1 MAARRIAPD
10 PNPVRNRIVRPVH
23 PVPAPGIGTARQ
35 YLVKSPRS
43 LNFRGPLEI
52 DAVTRPAHT
61 GQDIRGNE
69 GTMIPADQQE
79 VNRRRDRLLASIA
92 LTSGVGLLL
101 AMPFALRAGAE
112 FFLPLT
118 AALVIAVALVPL
130 LEWMERR
137 HVPSGLAAL
146 LAVVAFLTVANTA
159 LVLIV
164 VPATDWFV
172 ALPSRLPKIQ
182 ANLAPLID
190 FYANLQRFVDETVQ
204 MIATGP
210 VAAAQASAV
219 DAPRS
224 LLQFAATSAP
234 AAIIQMVFALLIIY
248 FFLAGW
254 TRLRRRTINSRGSFD
269 GAMAVA
275 RVIQNVVDATS
286 AYVITIAGINLCLGA
301 AVALALWLIGMPT
314 PLMWGGIV
322 ALLNFVPYFG
332 PMLAAALLGMGGLMV
347 FDDIWIALLPAALQI
362 GFHLVEANV
371 ITPMLLGRR
380 LTMNPLLIL
389 VSLTFWG
396 WVWGTPGAL
405 LGVPLLIIIQTVV
418 AAAGTPDIAGFLF
431 EQGTL
436 TVAPAKEND
445 DKDETGGAGG

>member
-1 MAARRIAPD
+1 
-10 PNPVRNRIVRPVH
+10 
-23 PVPAPGIGTARQ
+23 
-35 YLVKSPRS
+35 
-43 LNFRGPLEI
+43 
-52 DAVTRPAHT
+52 VTT
-61 GQDIRGNE
+61 TEQK
-69 GTMIPADQQE
+69 E

-92 LTSGVGLLL
+92 LTSGIGLIL
-101 AMPFALRAGAE
+101 ALPFALRAGAE

-118 AALVIAVALVPL
+118 AALVIAIALVPL
-130 LEWMERR
+130 LEWMER
-137 HVPSGLAAL
+137 HGLPSAFAAL
-146 LAVVAFLTVANTA
+146 VAMIGFLVVANTA
-159 LVLIV
+159 LVLII
-164 VPATDWFV
+164 VPATDWFRI
-172 ALPSRLPKIQ
+172 LPQRLPQIQ

-190 FYANLQRFVDETVQ
+190 FYANLQRFVDETVR
-204 MIATGP
+204 MLATGP
-210 VAAAQASAV
+210 VAAAQTAAV

-234 AAIIQMVFALLIIY
+234 SAIIQMVFALLIIY

-275 RVIQNVVDATS
+275 RVIQNMVDATS
-286 AYVITIAGINLCLGA
+286 AYVITIATINLCLGLA
-301 AVALALWLIGMPT
+301 IAIALWLIGMPS

-322 ALLNFVPYFG
+322 ALLNFILYFG
-332 PMLAAALLGMGGLMV
+332 PMLAAVLLGLGGLMV
-347 FDDIWIALLPAALQI
+347 FDDVYVALLPAAVQV

-389 VSLTFWG
+389 VSLAFWG

-418 AAAGTPDIAGFLF
+418 QAAGTPDIAGFLF

-436 TVAPAKEND
+436 TVAPRKEND
-445 DKDETGGAGG
+445 EKAESPVADG

>member
-1 MAARRIAPD
+1 M
-10 PNPVRNRIVRPVH
+10 
-23 PVPAPGIGTARQ
+23 PGADRQDALQIDGLWLRVQTKIGRVSDGQ
-35 YLVKSPRS
+35 
-43 LNFRGPLEI
+43 GGGQG
-52 DAVTRPAHT
+52 VTPS
-61 GQDIRGNE
+61 E
-69 GTMIPADQQE
+69 QQE
-79 VNRRRDRLLASIA
+79 INRRRDRLLASIA
-92 LTSGVGLLL
+92 LTSGIGLLL
-101 AMPFALRAGAE
+101 ALPFALRAGAE

-118 AALVIAVALVPL
+118 AALVVAIALVPL
-130 LEWMERR
+130 LEWMERHR
-137 HVPSGLAAL
+137 IPSGLAAL
-146 LAVVAFLTVANTA
+146 MAVFAFLMVANTA
-159 LVLIV
+159 LVLII
-164 VPATDWFV
+164 VPATDWFRI
-172 ALPSRLPKIQ
+172 LPQRLPQIQ

-190 FYANLQRFVDETVQ
+190 FYSQLQRFVDETVQ
-204 MIATGP
+204 MLATGP
-210 VAAAQASAV
+210 VAAAQTAAV

-234 AAIIQMVFALLIIY
+234 SAIIQMVFAMLIIY

-254 TRLRRRTINSRGSFD
+254 TKLRRKTISSRGSFD

-286 AYVITIAGINLCLGA
+286 AYVITIATINVCLGLA
-301 AVALALWLIGMPT
+301 VAVALWIIGMPS

-332 PMLAAALLGMGGLMV
+332 PMLAAVLMGLGGLMV
-347 FDDIWIALLPAALQI
+347 FDNVWMALLPGAIQV

-371 ITPMLLGRR
+371 ITPTILGRR

-405 LGVPLLIIIQTVV
+405 LGVPLLIIVQTVL

-436 TVAPAKEND
+436 TTRPKQEND
-445 DKDETGGAGG
+445 DKDETVGRHG

>member
-1 MAARRIAPD
+1 MTAA
-10 PNPVRNRIVRPVH
+10 
-23 PVPAPGIGTARQ
+23 
-35 YLVKSPRS
+35 
-43 LNFRGPLEI
+43 E
-52 DAVTRPAHT
+52 
-61 GQDIRGNE
+61 
-69 GTMIPADQQE
+69 QQE
-79 VNRRRDRLLASIA
+79 INRRRDRLLASIA
-92 LTSGVGLLL
+92 LSTGLGLIL
-101 AMPFALRAGAE
+101 ALPFALRAGAE

-118 AALVIAVALVPL
+118 AALVIAIALVPL

-137 HVPSGLAAL
+137 GLPSGLAAL
-146 LAVVAFLTVANTA
+146 LAVIGFLVVANTA

-164 VPATDWFV
+164 VPATDWFS
-172 ALPSRLPKIQ
+172 ALPQRLPQIQ
-182 ANLAPLID
+182 ANLAPVID

-204 MIATGP
+204 MLATGP
-210 VAAAQASAV
+210 VAAAQTAAV
-219 DAPRS
+219 EAPRS

-286 AYVITIAGINLCLGA
+286 AYVITIATINLCLGL
-301 AVALALWLIGMPT
+301 AVAVALWLIGMPS

-332 PMLAAALLGMGGLMV
+332 PMLAAVLLALGGLMV
-347 FDDIWIALLPAALQI
+347 FDDVWVALLPAALQV

-371 ITPMLLGRR
+371 VTPMLLGRR

-405 LGVPLLIIIQTVV
+405 LGVPLLIILQTVI

-436 TVAPAKEND
+436 TVSRPKENA
-445 DKDETGGAGG
+445 DKDEPDVADG

>member
-1 MAARRIAPD
+1 MTP
-10 PNPVRNRIVRPVH
+10 
-23 PVPAPGIGTARQ
+23 Q
-35 YLVKSPRS
+35 EEQ
-43 LNFRGPLEI
+43 EI
-52 DAVTRPAHT
+52 
-61 GQDIRGNE
+61 I
-69 GTMIPADQQE
+69 
-79 VNRRRDRLLASIA
+79 RRRDRLLASIA
-92 LTSGVGLLL
+92 LTSGIGLLL
-101 AMPFALRAGAE
+101 ALPFALRAGAE

-118 AALVIAVALVPL
+118 AALVIAIALVPL

-137 HVPSGLAAL
+137 RVPSSLAAL
-146 LAVVAFLTVANTA
+146 LAVVVFLLVANTA

-164 VPATDWFV
+164 VPAADWFRV
-172 ALPSRLPKIQ
+172 LPERLPQIQ
-182 ANLAPLID
+182 TNLAPIID
-190 FYANLQRFVDETVQ
+190 FYSQLQRFVDETVQ
-204 MIATGP
+204 MLASGP
-210 VAAAQASAV
+210 VAAAQTAAV
-219 DAPRS
+219 EAPRS

-234 AAIIQMVFALLIIY
+234 SAIIQMVFALLIIY

-286 AYVITIAGINLCLGA
+286 AYVLTIATINLCLGM
-301 AVALALWLIGMPT
+301 AVALALWLIDMPS

-332 PMLAAALLGMGGLMV
+332 PMLAAVLLALGGLMV
-347 FDDIWIALLPAALQI
+347 FDDVWRALLPAALQV
-362 GFHLVEANV
+362 GFHLVEANFV
-371 ITPMLLGRR
+371 TPTILGRR

-396 WVWGTPGAL
+396 WVWGTLGAL

-431 EQGTL
+431 ERGTL
-436 TVAPAKEND
+436 TVTPRKEND
-445 DKDETGGAGG
+445 ERQESDVTES

>member
-1 MAARRIAPD
+1 VI
-10 PNPVRNRIVRPVH
+10 NN
-23 PVPAPGIGTARQ
+23 
-35 YLVKSPRS
+35 
-43 LNFRGPLEI
+43 
-52 DAVTRPAHT
+52 
-61 GQDIRGNE
+61 
-69 GTMIPADQQE
+69 DQQE
-79 VNRRRDRLLASIA
+79 INRRRDRLLASLA
-92 LTSGVGLLL
+92 LTSGIGLLL
-101 AMPFALRAGAE
+101 ALPFALRAGAE

-118 AALVIAVALVPL
+118 AALVIAIALVPL

-137 HVPSGLAAL
+137 GIPSGLSAL
-146 LAVVAFLTVANTA
+146 VAVVGFLLVANTA

-164 VPATDWFV
+164 VPATDWFRI
-172 ALPSRLPKIQ
+172 LPQRLPQIQ

-190 FYANLQRFVDETVQ
+190 FYASLQRFVDETVQ
-204 MIATGP
+204 MLATGP
-210 VAAAQASAV
+210 VAAAQTAAV

-234 AAIIQMVFALLIIY
+234 SAIIQMVFALLIIY

-254 TRLRRRTINSRGSFD
+254 TKLRRRTINSRGSFD

-286 AYVITIAGINLCLGA
+286 AYVITIATINICLGL
-301 AVALALWLIGMPT
+301 AVALALWLIGMPS

-332 PMLAAALLGMGGLMV
+332 PMLAAVLLGLGGLMV
-347 FDDIWIALLPAALQI
+347 FDDVYVALLPAGLQV

-371 ITPMLLGRR
+371 VTPLLLGRR

-405 LGVPLLIIIQTVV
+405 LAVPLLIIIQTVV
-418 AAAGTPDIAGFLF
+418 SAAGTPDIAGFLF

-436 TVAPAKEND
+436 TVAPRKENAE
-445 DKDETGGAGG
+445 KDETDVADG

>member
-1 MAARRIAPD
+1 VTP
-10 PNPVRNRIVRPVH
+10 H
-23 PVPAPGIGTARQ
+23 EQ
-35 YLVKSPRS
+35 H
-43 LNFRGPLEI
+43 EI
-52 DAVTRPAHT
+52 
-61 GQDIRGNE
+61 
-69 GTMIPADQQE
+69 
-79 VNRRRDRLLASIA
+79 NRRRDRLLASIA
-92 LTSGVGLLL
+92 LTTGLGLIIAL
-101 AMPFALRAGAE
+101 PFALREGAE

-118 AALVIAVALVPL
+118 AALVIAIALVPF

-137 HVPSGLAAL
+137 RVPSAIAALAAVIVFL
-146 LAVVAFLTVANTA
+146 LVANTA

-164 VPATDWFV
+164 VPATDWFRL
-172 ALPSRLPKIQ
+172 LPQRLPKIQ
-182 ANLAPLID
+182 DNLAPLID
-190 FYANLQRFVDETVQ
+190 FYSQLQHFVDETVQ
-204 MIATGP
+204 MLATGP
-210 VAAAQASAV
+210 VAAAQTAAV

-234 AAIIQMVFALLIIY
+234 SAIIQMVFALLIIY

-286 AYVITIAGINLCLGA
+286 AYVLTIATINLCLGL
-301 AVALALWLIGMPT
+301 AVALALWLIGMPS

-332 PMLAAALLGMGGLMV
+332 PMLAAALLALGGLMV
-347 FDDIWIALLPAALQI
+347 FDDVWRALLPAATQI

-371 ITPMLLGRR
+371 ITPMVLGRR

-431 EQGTL
+431 ERGTL
-436 TVAPAKEND
+436 TVSLRQEND
-445 DKDETGGAGG
+445 EKEESGERAG

>member
-1 MAARRIAPD
+1 MTP
-10 PNPVRNRIVRPVH
+10 
-23 PVPAPGIGTARQ
+23 Q
-35 YLVKSPRS
+35 
-43 LNFRGPLEI
+43 E
-52 DAVTRPAHT
+52 
-61 GQDIRGNE
+61 
-69 GTMIPADQQE
+69 QQE
-79 VNRRRDRLLASIA
+79 INRRRDRLLASIA
-92 LTSGVGLLL
+92 LTTGIGLIL
-101 AMPFALRAGAE
+101 ALPFALREGAE

-118 AALVIAVALVPL
+118 AALVIAIALVPF

-137 HVPSGLAAL
+137 GVPSTLAAL
-146 LAVVAFLTVANTA
+146 TALIAFLVVANTA

-164 VPATDWFV
+164 VPAADWFRL
-172 ALPSRLPKIQ
+172 LPERLPQIQ
-182 ANLAPLID
+182 NNLAPLID
-190 FYANLQRFVDETVQ
+190 FYSQLQRFVDETVQ
-204 MIATGP
+204 MLATGP
-210 VAAAQASAV
+210 VAAAQTAAV

-286 AYVITIAGINLCLGA
+286 AYVLTIATINLCLGL
-301 AVALALWLIGMPT
+301 AVALALWLIGMPSS
-314 PLMWGGIV
+314 LMWGGIV

-332 PMLAAALLGMGGLMV
+332 PMLAAALLALGGLMV
-347 FDDIWIALLPAALQI
+347 FDDVWKALLPAALQV

-371 ITPMLLGRR
+371 ITPTILGRR

-418 AAAGTPDIAGFLF
+418 SAAGTPDIAGFLF
-431 EQGTL
+431 ERGTL
-436 TVAPAKEND
+436 TVDPRKEND
-445 DKDETGGAGG
+445 ESRETDVAGS

>member
-1 MAARRIAPD
+1 VSSD
-10 PNPVRNRIVRPVH
+10 L
-23 PVPAPGIGTARQ
+23 Q
-35 YLVKSPRS
+35 
-43 LNFRGPLEI
+43 EI
-52 DAVTRPAHT
+52 
-61 GQDIRGNE
+61 
-69 GTMIPADQQE
+69 
-79 VNRRRDRLLASIA
+79 NRRRDRLLASIA
-92 LTSGVGLLL
+92 LTSGVGLML
-101 AMPFALRAGAE
+101 ALPFALRAGAE

-118 AALVIAVALVPL
+118 AALVIAIALVPL

-137 HVPSGLAAL
+137 GLPSGLAAL
-146 LAVVAFLTVANTA
+146 IAVVSFLVIANTA

-164 VPATDWFV
+164 VPATDWFRI
-172 ALPSRLPKIQ
+172 LPQRLPQIQ
-182 ANLAPLID
+182 ANLAPVID
-190 FYANLQRFVDETVQ
+190 FYANLQRFVDETVD
-204 MIATGP
+204 MLASGP

-219 DAPRS
+219 EAPRS

-286 AYVITIAGINLCLGA
+286 AYVITIAIINSCLGL
-301 AVALALWLIGMPT
+301 AVALALWVIGMPS

-332 PMLAAALLGMGGLMV
+332 PMLAAVLLALGGLMV
-347 FDDIWIALLPAALQI
+347 FDDVYVALMPAALQV

-371 ITPMLLGRR
+371 ITPLLLGRR

-418 AAAGTPDIAGFLF
+418 SAAGTPDIAGFLF

-436 TVAPAKEND
+436 TVPRRKENAE
-445 DKDETGGAGG
+445 KAETDVTDG

>member
-1 MAARRIAPD
+1 VTP
-10 PNPVRNRIVRPVH
+10 H
-23 PVPAPGIGTARQ
+23 EQ
-35 YLVKSPRS
+35 H
-43 LNFRGPLEI
+43 EI
-52 DAVTRPAHT
+52 
-61 GQDIRGNE
+61 
-69 GTMIPADQQE
+69 
-79 VNRRRDRLLASIA
+79 NRRRDRLLASIA
-92 LTSGVGLLL
+92 LTTGLGLIVAL
-101 AMPFALRAGAE
+101 PFALREGAE

-118 AALVIAVALVPL
+118 AALVIAIALVPF

-137 HVPSGLAAL
+137 RVPSAIAALAA
-146 LAVVAFLTVANTA
+146 VIAFLLVANTA

-164 VPATDWFV
+164 VPATDWFRL
-172 ALPSRLPKIQ
+172 LPQRLPKIQ
-182 ANLAPLID
+182 DNLAPLID
-190 FYANLQRFVDETVQ
+190 FYSQLQHFVDETVQ
-204 MIATGP
+204 MLATGP
-210 VAAAQASAV
+210 VAAAQTAAV

-234 AAIIQMVFALLIIY
+234 SAIIQMVFALLIIY

-286 AYVITIAGINLCLGA
+286 AYVLTIATINLCLGL
-301 AVALALWLIGMPT
+301 AVALALWLIGMPS

-332 PMLAAALLGMGGLMV
+332 PMLAAALLALGGLMV
-347 FDDIWIALLPAALQI
+347 FDDVWRALLPAATQI

-371 ITPMLLGRR
+371 ITPMVLGRR

-431 EQGTL
+431 ERGTL
-436 TVAPAKEND
+436 TVSLRQEND
-445 DKDETGGAGG
+445 EKEERGERAG

>member
-1 MAARRIAPD
+1 MTDRCRRCRKRAAGKDIS
-10 PNPVRNRIVRPVH
+10 
-23 PVPAPGIGTARQ
+23 G
-35 YLVKSPRS
+35 
-43 LNFRGPLEI
+43 
-52 DAVTRPAHT
+52 VTP
-61 GQDIRGNE
+61 QE
-69 GTMIPADQQE
+69 QQE
-79 VNRRRDRLLASIA
+79 INRRRDRLLASIA
-92 LTSGVGLLL
+92 LTTGIGLVL
-101 AMPFALRAGAE
+101 ALPFALREGAE

-118 AALVIAVALVPL
+118 AALVIAIALVPF

-137 HVPSGLAAL
+137 RVPSALAAL
-146 LAVVAFLTVANTA
+146 MAVIAFLLVANTA

-164 VPATDWFV
+164 VPAADWFRL
-172 ALPSRLPKIQ
+172 LPERLPQIQ
-182 ANLAPLID
+182 NNLAPLID
-190 FYANLQRFVDETVQ
+190 FYSQLQRFVDETVQ
-204 MIATGP
+204 MLATGP
-210 VAAAQASAV
+210 VAAAQTAAV

-286 AYVITIAGINLCLGA
+286 AYVLTIATINLCLGL
-301 AVALALWLIGMPT
+301 AVALALWLIGMPS

-332 PMLAAALLGMGGLMV
+332 PMLAAALLALGGLMV
-347 FDDIWIALLPAALQI
+347 FDDVWKALLPAALQV

-371 ITPMLLGRR
+371 ITPTILGRR

-389 VSLTFWG
+389 VSLTFWA

-418 AAAGTPDIAGFLF
+418 SAAGTPDIAGFLF
-431 EQGTL
+431 ERGTL
-436 TVAPAKEND
+436 TVDPRKEND
-445 DKDETGGAGG
+445 ESRETDVAGS

>member
-1 MAARRIAPD
+1 M
-10 PNPVRNRIVRPVH
+10 
-23 PVPAPGIGTARQ
+23 
-35 YLVKSPRS
+35 
-43 LNFRGPLEI
+43 PLTEL
-52 DAVTRPAHT
+52 
-61 GQDIRGNE
+61 
-69 GTMIPADQQE
+69 QE

-92 LTSGVGLLL
+92 LTSGIGLLL
-101 AMPFALRAGAE
+101 ALPFALRAGAE

-118 AALVIAVALVPL
+118 AALVVAIALVPL

-137 HVPSGLAAL
+137 GLPSGFAAL
-146 LAVVAFLTVANTA
+146 IAVVGFLVVANIA

-164 VPATDWFV
+164 VPATEWFV
-172 ALPSRLPKIQ
+172 ILPQRLPQIQ

-204 MIATGP
+204 MLATGP
-210 VAAAQASAV
+210 VAAAQTAAV
-219 DAPRS
+219 EAPRS

-234 AAIIQMVFALLIIY
+234 SAIIQMVFALLIIY

-286 AYVITIAGINLCLGA
+286 AYVITIAIINLSLGL
-301 AVALALWLIGMPT
+301 AVAVALWLIGMPS

-332 PMLAAALLGMGGLMV
+332 PMLAAVLLGLGGLMV
-347 FDDIWIALLPAALQI
+347 FDDVYVALLPAGLQV

-371 ITPMLLGRR
+371 ITPLLLGRR

-389 VSLTFWG
+389 LSLTFWG

-405 LGVPLLIIIQTVV
+405 LAVPLLIIIQTVV
-418 AAAGTPDIAGFLF
+418 SAAGTPDIAGFLF

-436 TVAPAKEND
+436 TVSPRKEND
-445 DKDETGGAGG
+445 EKDETDVADG

>member
-1 MAARRIAPD
+1 MPSTD
-10 PNPVRNRIVRPVH
+10 
-23 PVPAPGIGTARQ
+23 
-35 YLVKSPRS
+35 L
-43 LNFRGPLEI
+43 
-52 DAVTRPAHT
+52 
-61 GQDIRGNE
+61 
-69 GTMIPADQQE
+69 QE

-92 LTSGVGLLL
+92 LTSGLGLLL
-101 AMPFALRAGAE
+101 ALPFALRAGAE

-118 AALVIAVALVPL
+118 AALVVAIALVPL

-137 HVPSGLAAL
+137 GLPSGMAAL
-146 LAVVAFLTVANTA
+146 IAVAGFLLVANTA

-164 VPATDWFV
+164 VPATDWFRI
-172 ALPSRLPKIQ
+172 LPQRLPQIQ

-190 FYANLQRFVDETVQ
+190 FYSNLQRFVDETVQ
-204 MIATGP
+204 MLATGP
-210 VAAAQASAV
+210 VAAAQTAAV

-234 AAIIQMVFALLIIY
+234 SAIIQMVFALLIIY

-286 AYVITIAGINLCLGA
+286 AYVITIAIINLSLGL
-301 AVALALWLIGMPT
+301 AVAVALWLIGMPS

-332 PMLAAALLGMGGLMV
+332 PMLAAVLLGLGGLMV
-347 FDDIWIALLPAALQI
+347 FDDVYVALLPAGLQVA
-362 GFHLVEANV
+362 FHLVEANV
-371 ITPMLLGRR
+371 ITPLLLGRR

-396 WVWGTPGAL
+396 WIWGTPGAL
-405 LGVPLLIIIQTVV
+405 LAVPLLIIIQTVV
-418 AAAGTPDIAGFLF
+418 SAAGTPDIAGFLF

-436 TVAPAKEND
+436 TVAPRKEND
-445 DKDETGGAGG
+445 EKDETDVADG

>member
-1 MAARRIAPD
+1 MINND
-10 PNPVRNRIVRPVH
+10 Q
-23 PVPAPGIGTARQ
+23 T
-35 YLVKSPRS
+35 
-43 LNFRGPLEI
+43 EI
-52 DAVTRPAHT
+52 
-61 GQDIRGNE
+61 
-69 GTMIPADQQE
+69 
-79 VNRRRDRLLASIA
+79 NRRRDRLLASIA
-92 LTSGVGLLL
+92 LTSGIGLML
-101 AMPFALRAGAE
+101 ALPFALRAGSE

-118 AALVIAVALVPL
+118 AALVIAIALVPL

-137 HVPSGLAAL
+137 GIPSGLAAL
-146 LAVVAFLTVANTA
+146 MAVVGFLMVANTA
-159 LVLIV
+159 LVLII
-164 VPATDWFV
+164 VPATDWFRI
-172 ALPSRLPKIQ
+172 LPQRLPQIQ

-190 FYANLQRFVDETVQ
+190 FYASLQRFVDETVQ
-204 MIATGP
+204 MLATGP
-210 VAAAQASAV
+210 VAAAQTAAV

-234 AAIIQMVFALLIIY
+234 SAIIQMVFALLIIY

-254 TRLRRRTINSRGSFD
+254 TKLRRRTINSRGSFD
-269 GAMAVA
+269 GALAVA

-286 AYVITIAGINLCLGA
+286 AYVITIATINICLGL
-301 AVALALWLIGMPT
+301 AVAVALWLIGMPS

-332 PMLAAALLGMGGLMV
+332 PMLAAVLLGLGGLMV
-347 FDDIWIALLPAALQI
+347 FDDVYVALLPAGLQV

-405 LGVPLLIIIQTVV
+405 LAVPLLIILQTVIS
-418 AAAGTPDIAGFLF
+418 AAGTPDIAGFLF

-436 TVAPAKEND
+436 TVAPRKENAE
-445 DKDETGGAGG
+445 KDETDVADG